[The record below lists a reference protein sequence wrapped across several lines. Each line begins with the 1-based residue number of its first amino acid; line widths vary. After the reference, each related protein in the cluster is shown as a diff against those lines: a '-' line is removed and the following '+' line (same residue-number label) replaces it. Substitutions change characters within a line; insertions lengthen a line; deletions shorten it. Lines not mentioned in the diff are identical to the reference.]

1 MNSSR
6 PSASL
11 LGLGILL
18 LVAVIATRVMNRVYA
33 GAGLEYFGRL
43 RNSPAYKRVLDLM
56 GLAAAA
62 LVVVGTI
69 LLLLGD

>member
-1 MNSSR
+1 MS
-6 PSASL
+6 
-11 LGLGILL
+11 
-18 LVAVIATRVMNRVYA
+18 RVYA
-33 GAGLEYFGRL
+33 SAGLEYFGRL

-62 LVVVGTI
+62 LIVVGTI